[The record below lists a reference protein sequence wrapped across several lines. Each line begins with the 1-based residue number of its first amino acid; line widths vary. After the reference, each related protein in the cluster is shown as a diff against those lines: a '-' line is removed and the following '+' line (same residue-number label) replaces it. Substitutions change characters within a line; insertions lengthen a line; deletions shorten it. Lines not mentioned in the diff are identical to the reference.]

1 MTEFESHDPPTLES
15 EHTKPAGKPGLFNG
29 STRHGLLGD
38 LSLRHPWDIPLFAVG
53 VLITCLLFVAWV
65 GAVVFIIYM
74 AATGKWSSIQPA
86 LEEGSADGGLSNPY
100 SPISIGIQ
108 LFVAFML
115 IPWVLWIA
123 RALMY
128 AQLRASGVRMSP
140 TQFPEGYRMVAEAA
154 EQFGM
159 RRVPDAYVLSGNG
172 MINAFAAGHGYRR
185 FVCVYSDLFEV
196 GGKVRDPEALRFV
209 IAHEV
214 GHHAAGH
221 TSYFRLLF
229 SNFMMRIPIL
239 GNALSR
245 AQEYTADNYGYAH
258 VPAGA
263 PGTMA
268 LLSGGKYLNAHVN
281 VHELADRAATE
292 KGLWIHLVN
301 LSVTHPVITWRAH
314 ALRDRS
320 KPGRMWLRPKNRIFE
335 PYLPAGSTFSGK
347 YPTPEE
353 ALALLDRA
361 RAEGHVIG
369 EEQCGRF
376 PFGQSYPEPQQMR
389 PLQVRQPSAEAA
401 NPLVSRKP
409 GAH

>member
-1 MTEFESHDPPTLES
+1 
-15 EHTKPAGKPGLFNG
+15 
-29 STRHGLLGD
+29 
-38 LSLRHPWDIPLFAVG
+38 
-53 VLITCLLFVAWV
+53 
-65 GAVVFIIYM
+65 
-74 AATGKWSSIQPA
+74 
-86 LEEGSADGGLSNPY
+86 
-100 SPISIGIQ
+100 
-108 LFVAFML
+108 
-115 IPWVLWIA
+115 
-123 RALMY
+123 
-128 AQLRASGVRMSP
+128 
-140 TQFPEGYRMVAEAA
+140 
-154 EQFGM
+154 
-159 RRVPDAYVLSGNG
+159 
-172 MINAFAAGHGYRR
+172 
-185 FVCVYSDLFEV
+185 
-196 GGKVRDPEALRFV
+196 
-209 IAHEV
+209 
-214 GHHAAGH
+214 
-221 TSYFRLLF
+221 
-229 SNFMMRIPIL
+229 
-239 GNALSR
+239 
-245 AQEYTADNYGYAH
+245 
-258 VPAGA
+258 
-263 PGTMA
+263 MA

-369 EEQCGRF
+369 EEQFGRF

>member
-1 MTEFESHDPPTLES
+1 MTEFESHDPPTLKS
-15 EHTKPAGKPGLFNG
+15 EHKKPAGKPGLFNG

-53 VLITCLLFVAWV
+53 VLITCLLLVAWV

-86 LEEGSADGGLSNPY
+86 LERESTAGGLSNPY

-239 GNALSR
+239 GKALSR

-258 VPAGA
+258 VPEGA

-335 PYLPAGSTFSGK
+335 SYLPAGSTFSGK

-361 RAEGHVIG
+361 QAEGHVIG
-369 EEQCGRF
+369 EEQFGRF

>member
-65 GAVVFIIYM
+65 GAVVLISYM
-74 AATGKWSSIQPA
+74 AATGKWSCIQPA

-128 AQLRASGVRMSP
+128 AQLRTSGVRMSP

-369 EEQCGRF
+369 EEQFGRF

>member
-1 MTEFESHDPPTLES
+1 MPSPRRVGRCRRVHHLHGGDGKVV
-15 EHTKPAGKPGLFNG
+15 EHSA
-29 STRHGLLGD
+29 R
-38 LSLRHPWDIPLFAVG
+38 LRG
-53 VLITCLLFVAWV
+53 
-65 GAVVFIIYM
+65 
-74 AATGKWSSIQPA
+74 
-86 LEEGSADGGLSNPY
+86 ESADGGLSNPY

-239 GNALSR
+239 GKALSR

-268 LLSGGKYLNAHVN
+268 LLAGGKYLNAHVN

-320 KPGRMWLRPKNRIFE
+320 KPGRMWLHPKNRIFE

-361 RAEGHVIG
+361 REEGHVIG
-369 EEQCGRF
+369 EEQFGRF

-389 PLQVRQPSAEAA
+389 PLQVRQPSDEAA

-409 GAH
+409 GAN

>member
-1 MTEFESHDPPTLES
+1 MTEIESHDPPTLES

-74 AATGKWSSIQPA
+74 EATGKWSSIQPA
-86 LEEGSADGGLSNPY
+86 FEGESADGGLSNPY

-221 TSYFRLLF
+221 TSCFRLLF

-258 VPAGA
+258 VPEGA

-369 EEQCGRF
+369 EEQFGRF

>member
-1 MTEFESHDPPTLES
+1 MTEFESHDPPTLKS
-15 EHTKPAGKPGLFNG
+15 EHKKPAGKPGLVNG

-53 VLITCLLFVAWV
+53 VLITCLLLVAWV

-86 LEEGSADGGLSNPY
+86 FEGESADGGLSNPY

-239 GNALSR
+239 GKALSR

-258 VPAGA
+258 VPEGA

-335 PYLPAGSTFSGK
+335 SYLPAGSTFSGK

-369 EEQCGRF
+369 EEQFGRF

>member
-1 MTEFESHDPPTLES
+1 MTEIESQDPPTLES

-53 VLITCLLFVAWV
+53 VLITCLLLVAWV

-86 LEEGSADGGLSNPY
+86 FEGESADGGLSNPY

-239 GNALSR
+239 GKALSR

-258 VPAGA
+258 VPEGA

-314 ALRDRS
+314 ALRDRP
-320 KPGRMWLRPKNRIFE
+320 KPGRMWLRPKNR
-335 PYLPAGSTFSGK
+335 
-347 YPTPEE
+347 
-353 ALALLDRA
+353 
-361 RAEGHVIG
+361 
-369 EEQCGRF
+369 
-376 PFGQSYPEPQQMR
+376 
-389 PLQVRQPSAEAA
+389 
-401 NPLVSRKP
+401 
-409 GAH
+409 

>member
-1 MTEFESHDPPTLES
+1 MTHPRLKASTL
-15 EHTKPAGKPGLFNG
+15 NRQG
-29 STRHGLLGD
+29 SRALLTAPRATGCWG
-38 LSLRHPWDIPLFAVG
+38 SFPFGIRG
-53 VLITCLLFVAWV
+53 TSRCLPWV

-86 LEEGSADGGLSNPY
+86 FEGESADGGLSNPY

-159 RRVPDAYVLSGNG
+159 RRVPDAYVVSGNG

-239 GNALSR
+239 GKALSR

-258 VPAGA
+258 VPEGA

-268 LLSGGKYLNAHVN
+268 LLAGGKYLNAHVN

-292 KGLWIHLVN
+292 KGPWIHLVN

-369 EEQCGRF
+369 EEQFGRF

>member
-1 MTEFESHDPPTLES
+1 MTEFEQQHVQPLQS
-15 EHTKPAGKPGLFNG
+15 EPKKPAGKPGLFNG

-38 LSLRHPWDIPLFAVG
+38 LSLRHPWDIPLFIAG
-53 VLITCLLFVAWV
+53 IVLTCLLYIAWV
-65 GAVVFIIYM
+65 GAVGIIIYM
-74 AATGKWSSIQPA
+74 IATGKWSSIQPA
-86 LEEGSADGGLSNPY
+86 IEGENEGLSNPY
-100 SPISIGIQ
+100 SPISMGIQ
-108 LFVAFML
+108 LFVAVML

-128 AQLRASGVRMSP
+128 AQIRASGVRMSP

-172 MINAFAAGHGYRR
+172 MINAFAAGHGFRR

-196 GGKVRDPEALRFV
+196 GGKARDPEALRFI

-229 SNFMMRIPIL
+229 TNLVMRIPIY
-239 GNALSR
+239 GMALSR
-245 AQEYTADNYGYAH
+245 AQEYTADNFGYAN

-268 LLSGGKYLNAHVN
+268 LLAGGKYLNAHVN

-292 KGLWIHLVN
+292 KGFWLHLVN
-301 LSVTHPVITWRAH
+301 LSMSHPLITWRAH

-320 KPGRMWLRPKNRIFE
+320 KAGRMFLRPKTRIFDS
-335 PYLPAGSTFSGK
+335 YLPAGSTWSGK

-353 ALALLDRA
+353 ALELLERA

-369 EEQCGRF
+369 EEQFGRF
-376 PFGQSYPEPQQMR
+376 PFGQSYPAPEHMR
-389 PLQVRQPSAEAA
+389 PLQVREPSAPAA
-401 NPLVSRKP
+401 NPVVLRKP

>member
-1 MTEFESHDPPTLES
+1 MTELESQDPPTLES
-15 EHTKPAGKPGLFNG
+15 EHAKPAGKPGLVNG

-53 VLITCLLFVAWV
+53 VLITCFLFVAWV
-65 GAVVFIIYM
+65 SAVVFIIYM

-86 LEEGSADGGLSNPY
+86 LEGESVDGGLSNPY

-108 LFVAFML
+108 LFVAVML

-159 RRVPDAYVLSGNG
+159 RRVPDAYILSGNG

-258 VPAGA
+258 VPEGA

-369 EEQCGRF
+369 EEQFGRF

>member
-1 MTEFESHDPPTLES
+1 MTEFESHDPPTLEN
-15 EHTKPAGKPGLFNG
+15 EHTKPSGKPGLFNG

-53 VLITCLLFVAWV
+53 VLITGLLRVAWV
-65 GAVVFIIYM
+65 GAVVVIMYM

-86 LEEGSADGGLSNPY
+86 LEGESADGGLSNPY

-196 GGKVRDPEALRFV
+196 GGKIRDPEALRFV

-239 GNALSR
+239 GKALSR

-361 RAEGHVIG
+361 REEGHVIG
-369 EEQCGRF
+369 EEQFGRF

-389 PLQVRQPSAEAA
+389 PLQVRQPSDEAA